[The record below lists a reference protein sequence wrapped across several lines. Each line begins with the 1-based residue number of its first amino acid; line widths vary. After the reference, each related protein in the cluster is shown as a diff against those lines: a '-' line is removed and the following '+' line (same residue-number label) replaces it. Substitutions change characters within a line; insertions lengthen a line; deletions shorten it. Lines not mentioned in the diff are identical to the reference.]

1 MPPVLTTT
9 LLNSRGEVRRAQVKL
24 TDDHKLTNEQLQTY
38 FRKKTTPVVIGYYN
52 DSTTKLHI
60 LGYKEGRSGTE
71 NKYVMPAPYDKTI
84 MYGDVLIIASEGDDW
99 LNAPTVYLPTQWEDF
114 VGRAAG
120 IQKPSHPQQDREDSD
135 SESDE
140 DNESTEELGE
150 VEEESD
156 EDGEDED
163 EKSIVEEE
171 VEEEV
176 APAPRRKKKA
186 AASQVLSGYQQQNI
200 LLMAESHNELNSES
214 SIDAPL
220 RRQCRERFGFL
231 VTECGLK
238 EDVVDC
244 IEKEIFAATLEEG
257 CNKHI
262 FAHWSNKLFEEIY
275 VQRQRR
281 LFSNL
286 HPKSPV
292 GNKHLMERIKSG
304 EVTIKDVS
312 RMNDIEL
319 YPENWK
325 RLKDLQLIKEQNW
338 LEGNTSMK
346 TDQFKCGR
354 CGKRECTYYE
364 MQTRSADEPMTV
376 FIKCLNCNNRWRQ

>member
-38 FRKKTTPVVIGYYN
+38 FRKKTSPVVIGYYN
-52 DSTTKLHI
+52 DGTTKLNI

-71 NKYVMPAPYDKTI
+71 NKYVMPAPYDKTV
-84 MYGDVLIIASEGDDW
+84 MYGDVLIIASDGDDW
-99 LNAPTVYLPTQWEDF
+99 QKPTVYLPTQWEDF

-120 IQKPSHPQQDREDSD
+120 IAKPSHPQQQSNDDSD
-135 SESDE
+135 SES

-150 VEEESD
+150 VEESEAEGDES
-156 EDGEDED
+156 ED
-163 EKSIVEEE
+163 EKSIIEE
-171 VEEEV
+171 VEEEEV

-186 AASQVLSGYQQQNI
+186 ASSQILSGYQQQNI
-200 LLMAESHNELNSES
+200 LLMAESHNELDSES
-214 SIDAPL
+214 SSDVLL
-220 RRQCRERFGFL
+220 RRQCKERFNFL
-231 VTECGLK
+231 VTDCGFP
-238 EDVVDC
+238 EDTPNSF
-244 IEKEIFAATLEEG
+244 EKEIFAATLEEG
-257 CNKHI
+257 SNKHI
-262 FAHWSNKLFEEIY
+262 FAHWNNKLFEEIY
-275 VQRQRR
+275 IQRQRR

-292 GNKHLMERIKSG
+292 GNKSLVERIRSG
-304 EVTIKDVS
+304 EVTIREVCRFS
-312 RMNDIEL
+312 DIEMF
-319 YPENWK
+319 PENWK
-325 RLKDLQLIKEQNW
+325 RLKELQLIKEQNW